1 MDPSG
6 RRMGFSAWSTS
17 TAATASPSARLSR
30 AASAS
35 ARRSNRSPKVPGS
48 SGTGRLHLLPRLTAS
63 RAGSRLAARKHEGP
77 CCRTGASVGVHR
89 RSACGA
95 LPQRTWSSCS
105 VTNCTS
111 RPHASI
117 TSSEE
122 EQPGAGKQRRRQ
134 PGNCT
139 ESYASSACSELED
152 GNGASSRPSAHARG
166 AGKQPRRCGRA
177 SRQHRTSAASSSA
190 SVRLRS
196 RRWKERKSPETSAAC
211 MCFERARPNVCG
223 LARSVRPTSTVMPEP
238 GIT

>member
-1 MDPSG
+1 
-6 RRMGFSAWSTS
+6 MGFSAWSAS

-139 ESYASSACSELED
+139 ESYASSA
-152 GNGASSRPSAHARG
+152 
-166 AGKQPRRCGRA
+166 GKQPRRCGRA
-177 SRQHRTSAASSSA
+177 SRQQRTSAASSSA

-196 RRWKERKSPETSAAC
+196 SRWKERKSPETSAAC
-211 MCFERARPNVCG
+211 MCFERAWPNVCG

-238 GIT
+238 GIM